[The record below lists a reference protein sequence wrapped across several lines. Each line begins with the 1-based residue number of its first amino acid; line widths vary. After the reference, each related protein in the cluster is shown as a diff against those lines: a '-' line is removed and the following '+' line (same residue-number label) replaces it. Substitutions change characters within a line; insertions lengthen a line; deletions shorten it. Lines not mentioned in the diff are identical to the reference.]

1 MAVRKIIRMGHPT
14 LRRKAEP
21 IANEMIGSASLSSLI
36 TDMKDTLRD
45 YGGIGLA
52 APQIDEL
59 IQLAIIDLP
68 GGQSR
73 YGELEALPLTVCINP
88 VVTTLDTA
96 TTGYW
101 EGCLSV
107 PGLRGFVER
116 PQRIRMAY
124 TDTDGA
130 RLEREF
136 SDFHATVVQHEIDHL
151 RGILYVDHILD
162 PSLLVFEDEYLRY
175 VVPSEEQTG

>member
-1 MAVRKIIRMGHPT
+1 MAVRRLIRMGHPT
-14 LRRKAEP
+14 LRREAQPVAET
-21 IANEMIGSASLSSLI
+21 AIGGNAFSNLI
-36 TDMKDTLRD
+36 NDMRDTLRD

-52 APQIDEL
+52 APQIDESV
-59 IQLAIIDLP
+59 QLVIIDLP

-73 YGELEALPLTVCINP
+73 YGALEALPLSIYINP
-88 VVTTLDTA
+88 VVTSLNTETA
-96 TTGYW
+96 GYW

-116 PQRIRMAY
+116 PRHIKLTY
-124 TDTDGA
+124 TNENGA

-151 RGILYVDHILD
+151 MGTLYIDHIQD
-162 PSLLVFEDEYLRY
+162 PSLLAFEEEYLRY
-175 VVPSEEQTG
+175 LVPTEE

>member
-1 MAVRKIIRMGHPT
+1 MAVRRIIRMGHPT
-14 LRRKAEP
+14 LRREAQPVPET
-21 IANEMIGSASLSSLI
+21 AIGGNAFSNLI
-36 TDMKDTLRD
+36 NDMRDTLRD

-52 APQIDEL
+52 APQIDESV
-59 IQLAIIDLP
+59 QLVIIDLP

-73 YGELEALPLTVCINP
+73 YGDLEALPLSIYINP
-88 VVTTLDTA
+88 VVTSLNTETA
-96 TTGYW
+96 GYW

-116 PQRIRMAY
+116 PRHIKLTY
-124 TDTDGA
+124 TNENGA

-151 RGILYVDHILD
+151 MGTLYIDHIQD
-162 PSLLVFEDEYLRY
+162 PSLLVFEEEYLRY
-175 VVPSEEQTG
+175 VVPAEQ

>member
-1 MAVRKIIRMGHPT
+1 MAVRRIIRMGHPT
-14 LRRKAEP
+14 LRREAEP
-21 IANEMIGSASLSSLI
+21 IAETTIRDNSFSNLI
-36 TDMKDTLRD
+36 NDMRDTLRD

-52 APQIDEL
+52 APQIDESV
-59 IQLAIIDLP
+59 QLVIIDLP
-68 GGQSR
+68 GGESR
-73 YGELEALPLTVCINP
+73 YGNLEALPLSICINP
-88 VVTTLDTA
+88 VVTTLNTE

-116 PQRIRMAY
+116 PQHILLTY
-124 TDTDGA
+124 TDEKGA

-151 RGILYVDHILD
+151 MGTIYIDHIQD
-162 PSLLVFEDEYLRY
+162 PSLLVFEEEYLRY
-175 VVPSEEQTG
+175 VVPAEQ